1 MTKLIS
7 EEQIT
12 ENISKYL
19 LETNVDASKPLIDIY
34 NDWSLSQK
42 IIIENS
48 ELVEFAVK
56 TLHDMLGIDSRLLK
70 EAINILK

>member
-19 LETNVDASKPLIDIY
+19 LETNVNTSKPLIDIY

-48 ELVEFAVK
+48 ELVEFAIK

-70 EAINILK
+70 EAINIIK